1 MVSTLEETRSSE
13 PEIAVREFASIRPS
27 WIRLTGRLPILPL
40 AILVP
45 FVLIAVFANYIAPY
59 DPTEPIPGAKIF
71 EPPFWME
78 GGNSARLARN

>member
-1 MVSTLEETRSSE
+1 MVSTLERHSFFEPRSRLVSSR
-13 PEIAVREFASIRPS
+13 AFGAS

-59 DPTEPIPGAKIF
+59 DPTEPIPGAKSSSR
-71 EPPFWME
+71 PS
-78 GGNSARLARN
+78 G